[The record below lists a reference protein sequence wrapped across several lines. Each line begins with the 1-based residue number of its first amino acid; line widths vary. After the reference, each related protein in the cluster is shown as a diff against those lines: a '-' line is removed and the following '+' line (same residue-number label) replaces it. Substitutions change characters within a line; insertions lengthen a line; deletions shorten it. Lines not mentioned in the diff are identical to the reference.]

1 MNRNKTR
8 RLIEAALMV
17 ALATVLSVFKL
28 VEMPYGGSVTFASML
43 PVLILSYRHGV
54 AIGLGGG
61 FVSAVIQQLLGLKYL
76 SYFTTWQS
84 VVALILLDYI
94 VAFTVVGLGGIFRK
108 IIKSQS
114 AALAVGAISV
124 GVLRYI
130 CHVIAGCTVW
140 VGLSIPD
147 SEALIYS
154 LGYNATYMLPE
165 TIVLTVVALNLSRQI
180 DFTRETPERVR
191 RESKENS
198 GDNLIALAWLTG
210 AAGIVA
216 DVVTIAPSLQDAE
229 SGMFIVSGLKDAP
242 WVTVAIISAVCLI
255 TSLLF
260 VILAK
265 KQKKTEG

>member
-1 MNRNKTR
+1 M
-8 RLIEAALMV
+8 
-17 ALATVLSVFKL
+17 
-28 VEMPYGGSVTFASML
+28 
-43 PVLILSYRHGV
+43 
-54 AIGLGGG
+54 
-61 FVSAVIQQLLGLKYL
+61 
-76 SYFTTWQS
+76 
-84 VVALILLDYI
+84 
-94 VAFTVVGLGGIFRK
+94 GLGGIFRK

-147 SEALIYS
+147 SAALIYS

-191 RESKENS
+191 REGKENS
-198 GDNLIALAWLTG
+198 GDTLTSLAWLTG

-229 SGMFIVSGLKDAP
+229 SGMFIISGLKDAP